1 MQLPFSR
8 VLCVNHC
15 PVCFMVGPDSR
26 NQDASKLILG
36 IIFFF
41 CLLHDWSRLQK
52 SGCLQADSRY
62 YIFRIFYI
70 VGPDSR
76 NQDDPS
82 SISGIKSILPAYGLS
97 SFQKSGSLQADS
109 RYSIFYIHFMSSP
122 TFRNQD
128 AFRLLSDIYLLY
140 LLHGSSRLQNLGISY
155 KSARTGQNSSLFLPI
170 LSDIHDFLN
179 L

>member
-128 AFRLLSDIYLLY
+128 AFRLLS
-140 LLHGSSRLQNLGISY
+140 GIISIIPASWQF
-155 KSARTGQNSSLFLPI
+155 KTSKIWTT
-170 LSDIHDFLN
+170 
-179 L
+179 